1 MFDNYR
7 GNVTSEGYLR
17 EAKDVADWFR
27 REDVRYKEMTLD
39 EFKSSAYY
47 NQTGIIYQVAQRDSM
62 AHIDIYSGGG
72 KTGDGFYGNKKI
84 VFFPIEDNGC

>member
-47 NQTGIIYQVAQRDSM
+47 NQTGIIYQVAQSDSI
-62 AHIDIYSGGG
+62 AHIDIYSEEEERRGM
-72 KTGDGFYGNKKI
+72 GFMVTRKLC
-84 VFFPIEDNGC
+84 FFR